1 MMTKA
6 MAELIIKSE
15 IIVIIKGFTKEKNM
29 KCKKREELYN
39 MSIFDLV
46 KYLSKKY
53 KKEAKNGKNKSLWTG
68 Q

>member
-6 MAELIIKSE
+6 MIELIIKSE
-15 IIVIIKGFTKEKNM
+15 IIVIIKSFTKEKNL

-39 MSIFDLV
+39 MSVYDLV

-53 KKEAKNGKNKSLWTG
+53 KKGVKS
-68 Q
+68 